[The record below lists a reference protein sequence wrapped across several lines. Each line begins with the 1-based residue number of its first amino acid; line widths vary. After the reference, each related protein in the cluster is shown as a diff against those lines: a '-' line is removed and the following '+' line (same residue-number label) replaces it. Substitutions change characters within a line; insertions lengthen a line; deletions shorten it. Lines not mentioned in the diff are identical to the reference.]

1 MKRPNKIFFF
11 LSIFSILFSSFTNAN
26 HNIPLNK
33 QFSYSHDLSPA
44 GTEFNLSQLAGGL
57 KSGFDIYFKEDSEIA
72 IIIRQSDE
80 NEVVCLVRIY
90 GPITKFVKLNRQDTA
105 NILTFKITDKLV
117 FVDDEENNCEKST
130 LPVGHIQSTHI
141 SYFEKDR
148 VLLFHDIVT
157 KEKIDSRAGFYVFL
171 EKKLNEEIEV
181 GSVFTQVHIAAD

>member
-1 MKRPNKIFFF
+1 M
-11 LSIFSILFSSFTNAN
+11 
-26 HNIPLNK
+26 
-33 QFSYSHDLSPA
+33 
-44 GTEFNLSQLAGGL
+44 
-57 KSGFDIYFKEDSEIA
+57 
-72 IIIRQSDE
+72 
-80 NEVVCLVRIY
+80 VRIY